1 MPTPDQS
8 CLSLCPTRL
17 TPVDCISQT
26 PLPCLLLGF
35 SQWMH
40 SGRREKLGYL
50 FLLPPFC
57 FTAVFNHHSS
67 CPAASLPQQ
76 QTLAK
81 LWWWSPLPSAALGT
95 GLAPALGAS
104 LLNHHTSVNSPFLKL
119 LSVTPFRESHLLLTS
134 PPSPNLHPTE
144 SGPYRSLVLYICISK
159 QYMVLFWMLFNFI
172 IHVILYVRLCNFPFN
187 VALLLK
193 TLIPVDT
200 CSSSLFSLLTAP
212 YSMDVQWNNPFWRTF
227 RFPAFSC
234 YKQVFWEFL
243 YISIWIFNLVD
254 MYCF

>member
-1 MPTPDQS
+1 MHLCILSIWYPYPLPPKRGTPLLVISAPMPTPDQS

-81 LWWWSPLPSAALGT
+81 LW
-95 GLAPALGAS
+95 
-104 LLNHHTSVNSPFLKL
+104 
-119 LSVTPFRESHLLLTS
+119 
-134 PPSPNLHPTE
+134 
-144 SGPYRSLVLYICISK
+144 
-159 QYMVLFWMLFNFI
+159 
-172 IHVILYVRLCNFPFN
+172 
-187 VALLLK
+187 
-193 TLIPVDT
+193 
-200 CSSSLFSLLTAP
+200 
-212 YSMDVQWNNPFWRTF
+212 
-227 RFPAFSC
+227 
-234 YKQVFWEFL
+234 
-243 YISIWIFNLVD
+243 
-254 MYCF
+254 